1 MTDSVMDNEIPF
13 GIRMSGAFAPIPED
27 YEYRLAIRLL
37 DQEPPFDRE
46 VIEAL
51 VGGRKRNAELQALLH
66 GRNVNV
72 LTKAL
77 KRLREEG
84 ILQSG
89 LTNDLRERTYAL
101 TRLGTLVVFR
111 LHEMVPYHRSEAAVK
126 RGRAAASA

>member
-1 MTDSVMDNEIPF
+1 MTRQLEPV
-13 GIRMSGAFAPIPED
+13 PED
-27 YEYRLAIRLL
+27 YEYRLAVRLL
-37 DQEPPFDRE
+37 DQEPQFDRE
-46 VIEAL
+46 VVEAL
-51 VGGRKRNAELQALLH
+51 VGGRKRNAELQVLLR

-77 KRLREEG
+77 KRLRDEG
-84 ILQSG
+84 VLQSG

-101 TRLGTLVVFR
+101 TTLGTLVVFR